1 MEMLGGFACLF
12 VGFCFEMAL
21 VMDRCLFGSLYV
33 SEYYFGINR
42 FLIKIFCIKI
52 CIFFICT

>member
-21 VMDRCLFGSLYV
+21 VMDRCLLGVCMCLN
-33 SEYYFGINR
+33 IILA
-42 FLIKIFCIKI
+42 LIDF
-52 CIFFICT
+52 